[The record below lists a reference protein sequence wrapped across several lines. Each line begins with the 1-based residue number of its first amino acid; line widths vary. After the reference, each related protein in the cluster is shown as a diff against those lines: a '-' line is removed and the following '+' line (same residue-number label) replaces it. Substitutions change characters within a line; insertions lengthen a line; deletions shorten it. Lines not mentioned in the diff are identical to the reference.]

1 MTMELNKKKNE
12 TKQDGYFRVREA
24 NLMKWVGY
32 WRKNP
37 HKFAENYLGLKL
49 FFFQKVLLFMMER
62 VDNFMY
68 IASRGQ
74 GKSFIIAIYC
84 IIRCILYPGT
94 RIVLAS
100 GTRGQAK
107 KIITEKIQTLYNDH
121 PEIRFEIGDPRN
133 IKSSLNVTEVTFLNG
148 SRISA
153 ETSTDN
159 SRGLR
164 CNILIVDEF
173 RMVKKDI
180 IDKVLKPMLQVNRQ
194 PAYMSLP
201 EYKDS
206 KAEENKEIYI
216 SSAWYKSHW
225 IWDSFNNS
233 LKKMLKGQSFFVV
246 DLPYQLSTHHKI
258 NSKERIMQIRTD
270 DNMDQTGFNMEYEAM
285 FVGENDK
292 AYYKLT
298 PLNNIR
304 TINKTFIPPTDTE
317 YLENKQKS
325 NPKHLGNIKRADKSE
340 LRLISLDIALMGGN
354 KNVKNDT
361 SAFTLIRL
369 IKDGDSYR
377 RDVVYLE
384 SIQKSIATEELAI
397 RMKQLYYDFEADYV
411 VMDANGNGLGV
422 FDACCR
428 VLYDSKRDVEY
439 PAWSC
444 INDEATNERN
454 KADGIKIVYT
464 VKANA
469 QFNHKIAVQLK
480 SNIENGKLRL
490 PMNDIEKRS
499 EFVSEGGFVKKSPEE
514 QQKLLYAY
522 QQATALVNELVNLEY
537 EVRDG
542 GLIKIHEVGTT
553 TKDRYSSIAYGNYYA
568 DELEKKLK
576 DDYSDQEL
584 LKYFMMG

>member
-1 MTMELNKKKNE
+1 MPMEINKKKNE
-12 TKQDGYFRVREA
+12 TKQDGYFRVREE

-49 FFFQKVLLFMMER
+49 FFFQKILLFMMER

-246 DLPYQLSTHHKI
+246 DLPYQLSTYHKI

-304 TINKTFIPPTDTE
+304 TINKTFIPPTDME

-340 LRLISLDIALMGGN
+340 IRLISLDIALMGGN

-397 RMKQLYYDFEADYV
+397 RLKQLYYDFEADYV

-454 KADGIKIVYT
+454 KADGVKIVYT

-499 EFVSEGGFVKKSPEE
+499 EFVSEGGFVKKSPDE
-514 QQKLLYAY
+514 QQRLLYAY

-537 EVRDG
+537 DIRDG
-542 GLIKIHEVGTT
+542 GYIKIHEVGTT